1 VLPQNANARV
11 RGVSR
16 PLLNRRE
23 LVYLLSLLVP
33 FAVYELALK
42 GFLIVSWPKDLGLA
56 ESVGLLRSDLLFNL
70 GYALLWV
77 VLFAVARGRPYRLI
91 VVFLFHGATMFVAL
105 VTMSAYQYFKVTG
118 SMLDLD
124 FILFSVS
131 SSEGLGDVVASEISL
146 GLLVLILA
154 VLAYV
159 LLGPWLIVRLVGR
172 WRGWTDAGHAR
183 AIKRPWFRVAA
194 AGLAT
199 CGLFLFSL
207 VPGGGGSIGGPS
219 KSFSRDSFV
228 NVAMAAAEEVGSGE
242 LSGAATDS
250 AAGEPPPEASLRAT
264 AGTERRNIVLVH
276 LESTRAQSTT
286 PHNEDLETT
295 PYMDELAQKSLLAE
309 KAYAIVPHTTNA
321 LAATNCGMDPPL
333 NPWQTSSL
341 GDRVPYQCL
350 AHLLKEQGYDT
361 VWFTSSVSTFEV
373 ERLPELV
380 ENLGYEE
387 FYPVETMNTE
397 GFEKAN
403 YFGYEDDVM
412 LEPSKEWL
420 EEQKGSGEP
429 FLATY
434 ETITPHHQY
443 LAPQE
448 RYGREDF
455 DENDQLNRYQNS
467 VRYQDFFL
475 RNLIDQYKE
484 LGLYEDTVF
493 VLYGDHGEAFGE
505 HERFQHDNVPYEEG
519 LRIPLLI
526 HDPWQFQNGA
536 RIAVPVSQLDVL
548 PTVAEV
554 LGYEI
559 EGGAYK
565 GSSLLGPRPE
575 ERTLMFSCWND
586 SGCLASVKGTQK
598 YIYHLDDEPE
608 EVFDLSEDPLESR
621 NLAGERT
628 PEELKER
635 RSELLEWRARVNS
648 TYGAQASE

>member
-1 VLPQNANARV
+1 
-11 RGVSR
+11 
-16 PLLNRRE
+16 LNLHE
-23 LVYLLSLLVP
+23 WVYLLSLLVP
-33 FAVYELALK
+33 FALYELALK
-42 GFLIVSWPKDLGLA
+42 GFLIVAWPKDLGLA
-56 ESVGLLRSDLLFNL
+56 ESVGLMRSDLLFNL

-77 VLFAVARGRPYRLI
+77 VLFAVARGRPYRPF
-91 VVFLFHGATMFVAL
+91 VVFLFHAATIFVAL

-124 FILFSVS
+124 FVLFSVS
-131 SSEGLGDVVASEISL
+131 SSEGLGDVVASEVSP

-159 LLGPWLIVRLVGR
+159 VLGPWLIVRLVGR
-172 WRGWTDAGHAR
+172 WRRWPDASDAQ
-183 AIKRPWFRVAA
+183 AMKPPWFRGAA

-199 CGLFLFSL
+199 YALFSFSL
-207 VPGGGGSIGGPS
+207 LPGGGGSIGGPS

-242 LSGAATDS
+242 LSGTAADP
-250 AAGEPPPEASLRAT
+250 AAGEPPPEASLQAT
-264 AGTERRNIVLVH
+264 AGTERRNVVLVH
-276 LESTRAQSTT
+276 LESTRAESTT
-286 PHNEDLETT
+286 PYNEDLETT

-341 GDRVPYQCL
+341 GDRVPYECL

-361 VWFTSSVSTFEV
+361 AWFTSSVSTFEV

-412 LEPSKEWL
+412 LEPSKDWL
-420 EEQKGSGEP
+420 EEQKESGEP

-526 HDPWQFQNGA
+526 HDPRQF
-536 RIAVPVSQLDVL
+536 
-548 PTVAEV
+548 
-554 LGYEI
+554 
-559 EGGAYK
+559 
-565 GSSLLGPRPE
+565 
-575 ERTLMFSCWND
+575 RTAH
-586 SGCLASVKGTQK
+586 ASR
-598 YIYHLDDEPE
+598 Y
-608 EVFDLSEDPLESR
+608 R
-621 NLAGERT
+621 
-628 PEELKER
+628 
-635 RSELLEWRARVNS
+635 
-648 TYGAQASE
+648 

>member
-1 VLPQNANARV
+1 
-11 RGVSR
+11 
-16 PLLNRRE
+16 
-23 LVYLLSLLVP
+23 
-33 FAVYELALK
+33 
-42 GFLIVSWPKDLGLA
+42 
-56 ESVGLLRSDLLFNL
+56 
-70 GYALLWV
+70 
-77 VLFAVARGRPYRLI
+77 
-91 VVFLFHGATMFVAL
+91 
-105 VTMSAYQYFKVTG
+105 
-118 SMLDLD
+118 
-124 FILFSVS
+124 
-131 SSEGLGDVVASEISL
+131 
-146 GLLVLILA
+146 
-154 VLAYV
+154 
-159 LLGPWLIVRLVGR
+159 
-172 WRGWTDAGHAR
+172 
-183 AIKRPWFRVAA
+183 
-194 AGLAT
+194 
-199 CGLFLFSL
+199 
-207 VPGGGGSIGGPS
+207 
-219 KSFSRDSFV
+219 
-228 NVAMAAAEEVGSGE
+228 MAAAEEVGSGE
-242 LSGAATDS
+242 LSGTAADR

-264 AGTERRNIVLVH
+264 AGAERRNVVLVH

-286 PHNEDLETT
+286 PYNEDLGTT
-295 PYMDELAQKSLLAE
+295 PFLDELAEKSLLAE

-341 GDRVPYQCL
+341 GDRVPYECL

-412 LEPSKEWL
+412 LEPSKDWL

-455 DENDQLNRYQNS
+455 DENDQLDRYQNS

-526 HDPWQFQNGA
+526 HDPRQVQNGA
-536 RIAVPVSQLDVL
+536 RIEVPVSQLDVL
-548 PTVAEV
+548 PTVVEV

-586 SGCLASVKGTQK
+586 SGCLASVKGTEK

-608 EVFDLSEDPLESR
+608 EVFDLSEDPTESQ

>member
-1 VLPQNANARV
+1 MKLH
-11 RGVSR
+11 
-16 PLLNRRE
+16 E
-23 LVYLLSLLVP
+23 WVYLLSLLVP
-33 FAVYELALK
+33 FALYELALK
-42 GFLIVSWPKDLGLA
+42 GFLIDAWPKDLGLA
-56 ESVGLLRSDLLFNL
+56 ESVGLMRSDLLFNL

-77 VLFAVARGRPYRLI
+77 VLFAVARGRPYRPF
-91 VVFLFHGATMFVAL
+91 VVFLFHTATIFVAL

-124 FILFSVS
+124 FVLFSVS
-131 SSEGLGDVVASEISL
+131 SSEGLGDVVASEVSP

-159 LLGPWLIVRLVGR
+159 VLGPWLIVRLVGR
-172 WRGWTDAGHAR
+172 WRRWPDASDAQ
-183 AIKRPWFRVAA
+183 AMKPPWFRGAA

-199 CGLFLFSL
+199 YALFSFSL
-207 VPGGGGSIGGPS
+207 LPGGGGSIGGPS

-242 LSGAATDS
+242 LPGTAADP
-250 AAGEPPPEASLRAT
+250 AAGEPPPEASLQAT
-264 AGTERRNIVLVH
+264 AGTERRNVVLVH
-276 LESTRAQSTT
+276 LESTRAESTT
-286 PHNEDLETT
+286 PYNEDLETT

-361 VWFTSSVSTFEV
+361 AWFTSSVSTFEV

-387 FYPVETMNTE
+387 FHPVETMNTE

-412 LEPSKEWL
+412 LEPSKDWL
-420 EEQKGSGEP
+420 EEQKESGEP

-526 HDPWQFQNGA
+526 HDPRQLQNGA
-536 RIAVPVSQLDVL
+536 RIEVPVSQLDVL
-548 PTVAEV
+548 PTLVEV

-565 GSSLLGPRPE
+565 GSSLLGARPE

-586 SGCLASVKGTQK
+586 SGCLASVKGTEK

-608 EVFDLSEDPLESR
+608 EVFDLSEDPTERR
-621 NLAGERT
+621 NLAGERA

-648 TYGAQASE
+648 TYGAQASG

>member
-1 VLPQNANARV
+1 M

-16 PLLNRRE
+16 PLLNRSE
-23 LVYLLSLLVP
+23 WVYLLGLLVP
-33 FAVYELALK
+33 FALYELALK

-56 ESVGLLRSDLLFNL
+56 ESVGLIRSDLLFNL
-70 GYALLWV
+70 GYALLWI
-77 VLFAVARGRPYRLI
+77 VLFAVARGRPYRPF
-91 VVFLFHGATMFVAL
+91 VVFLFHAATMFVAL

-131 SSEGLGDVVASEISL
+131 SSEGLGDIVASEVSP
-146 GLLVLILA
+146 GLLILILA
-154 VLAYV
+154 ILAYAV
-159 LLGPWLIVRLVGR
+159 LGPWLIVRLVGR
-172 WRGWTDAGHAR
+172 YRGWPAAAEVR
-183 AIKRPWFRVAA
+183 AIKVPWFRVAA

-199 CGLFLFSL
+199 YALFSL
-207 VPGGGGSIGGPS
+207 SLLPGGGGSIGGPS

-242 LSGAATDS
+242 LSGTAADRATD
-250 AAGEPPPEASLRAT
+250 GPPPEASLRAT
-264 AGTERRNIVLVH
+264 AGAERRNVVLVH

-286 PHNEDLETT
+286 PYNEDLETT
-295 PYMDELAQKSLLAE
+295 PFLDELAEKSLLAE

-333 NPWQTSSL
+333 NPWQTSTL
-341 GDRVPYQCL
+341 GDRVPYECL

-403 YFGYEDDVM
+403 YFGFEDDVM
-412 LEPSKEWL
+412 LGPSKDWL

-526 HDPWQFQNGA
+526 HDLRQVQNGS
-536 RIAVPVSQLDVL
+536 RIEVPVSQLDVL
-548 PTVAEV
+548 PTVVEV

-586 SGCLASVKGTQK
+586 SGCLASVKGTEK

-608 EVFDLSEDPLESR
+608 EVFELSEDPTER
-621 NLAGERT
+621 QNLAGERT

>member
-1 VLPQNANARV
+1 MLPQNASARM

-16 PLLNRRE
+16 PLLNRSE
-23 LVYLLSLLVP
+23 WVYLLGLLVP
-33 FAVYELALK
+33 FALYELALK
-42 GFLIVSWPKDLGLA
+42 GFLIISWPKDLGLA
-56 ESVGLLRSDLLFNL
+56 ESVGLIRSDLLFNL
-70 GYALLWV
+70 GYALLWI
-77 VLFAVARGRPYRLI
+77 VLFAVARGRPYRPF
-91 VVFLFHGATMFVAL
+91 VVFLFHAATMFVAL

-131 SSEGLGDVVASEISL
+131 SSEGLGDVVASEVSP
-146 GLLVLILA
+146 GLLILILA
-154 VLAYV
+154 ILAYAV
-159 LLGPWLIVRLVGR
+159 LGPWLIVRLVGR
-172 WRGWTDAGHAR
+172 YRGWPEAADAR
-183 AIKRPWFRVAA
+183 AIKVPWFRVAA

-199 CGLFLFSL
+199 YALFSL
-207 VPGGGGSIGGPS
+207 SLLPGGGGSIGGPS

-242 LSGAATDS
+242 LSGTAADR

-264 AGTERRNIVLVH
+264 AGAERRNVVLVH

-286 PHNEDLETT
+286 PYNEDLETT
-295 PYMDELAQKSLLAE
+295 PFLDELAEKSLLAE
-309 KAYAIVPHTTNA
+309 KAYATVPHTTNA

-333 NPWQTSSL
+333 NPWQTSTL
-341 GDRVPYQCL
+341 GDRVPYECL

-412 LEPSKEWL
+412 LEPSKDWL

-526 HDPWQFQNGA
+526 HDPRQVQNGA
-536 RIAVPVSQLDVL
+536 RIEVPVSQLDVL
-548 PTVAEV
+548 PTVVEV

-608 EVFDLSEDPLESR
+608 EVFDLSEDPTESQ

>member
-1 VLPQNANARV
+1 MLPQNANARV
-11 RGVSR
+11 RGVPR

-23 LVYLLSLLVP
+23 WVYLLSLLVP
-33 FAVYELALK
+33 FALYELALK
-42 GFLIVSWPKDLGLA
+42 GFLIVSWPKDLGFA
-56 ESVGLLRSDLLFNL
+56 ESVGLMRSDLLFNL

-77 VLFAVARGRPYRLI
+77 VLFAVARGRPYHPF
-91 VVFLFHGATMFVAL
+91 VVFLFHAATMFVAL

-131 SSEGLGDVVASEISL
+131 SSEGLGDVVASEVSP

-159 LLGPWLIVRLVGR
+159 VLGPWLIVCLVSR
-172 WRGWTDAGHAR
+172 WRGWSDAGNAR
-183 AIKRPWFRVAA
+183 AMKPPWFRVAA
-194 AGLAT
+194 MGLAT
-199 CGLFLFSL
+199 YALFLFSL
-207 VPGGGGSIGGPS
+207 LPGGGGSIGGPS

-242 LSGAATDS
+242 MSRAAADR

-264 AGTERRNIVLVH
+264 AGTERRNVVLVH

-286 PHNEDLETT
+286 PYNEDLETT
-295 PYMDELAQKSLLAE
+295 PFLDELAQKSLLAE

-341 GDRVPYQCL
+341 GDRVPYECL
-350 AHLLKEQGYDT
+350 AHLLQEQGYDT

-420 EEQKGSGEP
+420 EEQKESGEP

-448 RYGREDF
+448 RYGRENF

-475 RNLIDQYKE
+475 RNLVDQYKE

-493 VLYGDHGEAFGE
+493 ILYGDHGEAFGE
-505 HERFQHDNVPYEEG
+505 HGRFQHDNVPYEEG

-526 HDPWQFQNGA
+526 HDPRQFQNGA
-536 RIAVPVSQLDVL
+536 RVDAPVSQLDVL
-548 PTVAEV
+548 PTVAEI

-586 SGCLASVKGTQK
+586 SGCLASIKGSEK
-598 YIYHLDDEPE
+598 YIYHFDDEPE
-608 EVFDLSEDPLESR
+608 EVFDLSGDPTEGR
-621 NLAGERT
+621 NLAGERA

-635 RSELLEWRARVNS
+635 RSELLQWRARVNS
-648 TYGAQASE
+648 TFGAQASE

>member
-1 VLPQNANARV
+1 M

-23 LVYLLSLLVP
+23 WVYLLGLLVP
-33 FAVYELALK
+33 FALYELALK

-56 ESVGLLRSDLLFNL
+56 ESVGLIRSDLLFNL
-70 GYALLWV
+70 GYALLWIF
-77 VLFAVARGRPYRLI
+77 LFAVARGRPYRPF
-91 VVFLFHGATMFVAL
+91 VVLLFHAATMFVAL

-131 SSEGLGDVVASEISL
+131 SSEGLGDIVASEVSP
-146 GLLVLILA
+146 GLLILILA
-154 VLAYV
+154 ILAYAV
-159 LLGPWLIVRLVGR
+159 LGPWLIVRLVGR
-172 WRGWTDAGHAR
+172 YRGWPEAADAR
-183 AIKRPWFRVAA
+183 AIKAPWFRVAA

-199 CGLFLFSL
+199 YALFSL
-207 VPGGGGSIGGPS
+207 SLLPGGGGSIGGPS

-242 LSGAATDS
+242 LSGTAADR

-264 AGTERRNIVLVH
+264 AGAERRNVVLVH

-286 PHNEDLETT
+286 PYNEDLETT
-295 PYMDELAQKSLLAE
+295 PFLDELAEKSLLAE

-341 GDRVPYQCL
+341 GDRVPYECL

-403 YFGYEDDVM
+403 YFGFEDDVM
-412 LEPSKEWL
+412 LEPSKDWL

-455 DENDQLNRYQNS
+455 DENDQLDRYQNS

-526 HDPWQFQNGA
+526 HDPRQVQNGA
-536 RIAVPVSQLDVL
+536 RIEVPVSQLDVL
-548 PTVAEV
+548 PTVVEV

-586 SGCLASVKGTQK
+586 SGCLASVKGTEK

-608 EVFDLSEDPLESR
+608 EVFDLSEDPTESQ

>member
-1 VLPQNANARV
+1 MLEAQ
-11 RGVSR
+11 GSSR
-16 PLLNRRE
+16 ALLSRSDQ
-23 LVYLLSLLVP
+23 VYLLSLLIP
-33 FAVYELALK
+33 FVLYDLSLKAALIASQSEDF
-42 GFLIVSWPKDLGLA
+42 GFVEGLGLM
-56 ESVGLLRSDLLFNL
+56 RSDIFFNL

-77 VLFAVARGRPYRLI
+77 VLFAVARGRPYRSV
-91 VVFLFHGATMFVAL
+91 VVFLFHTATMFVAL

-131 SSEGLGDVVASEISL
+131 SSEGLGDVVASEVSP
-146 GLLVLILA
+146 GLLILILA
-154 VLAYV
+154 ILAYAV
-159 LLGPWLIVRLVGR
+159 LGPWLIVRLVGR
-172 WRGWTDAGHAR
+172 YRGWPEAADAR
-183 AIKRPWFRVAA
+183 AIKVPWFRVAA

-199 CGLFLFSL
+199 YALFSL
-207 VPGGGGSIGGPS
+207 SLLPGGGGSIGGPS

-242 LSGAATDS
+242 LSGTAADR

-264 AGTERRNIVLVH
+264 AGAERRNVVLVH

-286 PHNEDLETT
+286 PYSLDLQTT

-420 EEQKGSGEP
+420 EENGEEP
-429 FLATY
+429 FLVK
-434 ETITPHHQY
+434 Y
-443 LAPQE
+443 LTGTGHDDYKCLST
-448 RYGREDF
+448 RYGKEDF
-455 DENDQLNRYQNS
+455 ADEEPLNSYLNCL
-467 VRYQDFFL
+467 RYQDFFVK
-475 RNLIDQYKE
+475 NLIDQYKE
-484 LGLYEDTVF
+484 LGLYEETIF
-493 VLYGDHGEAFGE
+493 VIYGDHGEGFGE
-505 HERFQHDNVPYEEG
+505 HRRYQHDDTMWEEG
-519 LRIPLLI
+519 LKVPFLI
-526 HDPWQFQNGA
+526 HAPGLFKEGERVKGLSNQTD
-536 RIAVPVSQLDVL
+536 IL
-548 PTVAEV
+548 PTVLDM
-554 LGYEI
+554 LGYEVKDG
-559 EGGAYK
+559 EYPGY
-565 GSSLLGPRPE
+565 SLLHQLPE
-575 ERTLMFSCWND
+575 DRTLMFSCFHD
-586 SGCLASVKGTQK
+586 KACMASLKGDEK
-598 YIYHLDDEPE
+598 YIYHHGNQPDEF
-608 EVFDLSEDPLESR
+608 FDLSEDPLEKE
-621 NLAGERT
+621 NLAGE
-628 PEELKER
+628 ESKEIEER
-635 RSELLEWRARVNS
+635 REALLEWRSSVNA
-648 TYGAQASE
+648 TY